1 MCGILEYNRQLQPLI
16 FKEYKVLDIMKF
28 AMAIV
33 VVAIHTRPEL
43 SFKSTFIRELFEALY
58 SIAVPFFFMASGFLL
73 FRKIEL
79 PLNKEGEV
87 RIKSYLKRMCK
98 LYLVWTIIYL
108 PLTIYGFYL
117 DGIPVLKAI
126 AIFSRNFLLVGEN
139 FMSWPLWYLLA
150 LIVAVGIVYALLKV
164 KVSVKW
170 IVVFSVIMA
179 IIGVSLDYCKDNSL
193 LHSITDIYFS
203 IFLKTRNGFFVGF
216 LFVAL
221 GMLCSRFERVAFV
234 SVPLLFIS
242 GILGIMHNIPLSNA
256 FVVFALFVFLV
267 SIKCE
272 KIESRCSLSLRVM
285 SSIIYFVHMLC
296 IALLV
301 LVFHIDYGLLL
312 FIISC
317 AITCVLS
324 IIMLGINDNKLLKL
338 F

>member
-1 MCGILEYNRQLQPLI
+1 MKTLNIVQQ
-16 FKEYKVLDIMKF
+16 EYKMLDVMKF
-28 AMAIV
+28 VMAIV

-79 PLNKEGEV
+79 PLNKDGEV

-126 AIFSRNFLLVGEN
+126 VVFLRNVLLVGEN

-150 LIVAVGIVYALLKV
+150 LIVAVGIIYALLKV
-164 KVSVKW
+164 KVPVKW
-170 IVVFSVIMA
+170 IVIFSVIMA
-179 IIGVSLDYCKDNSL
+179 IIGVALDYCKETSL
-193 LHSITDIYFS
+193 LNPITEIYFS

-221 GMLCSRFERVAFV
+221 GMLCSCLEK
-234 SVPLLFIS
+234 IS
-242 GILGIMHNIPLSNA
+242 PVIIPIFLMLGILGIIYNIPLSNT
-256 FVVFALFVFLV
+256 FVVL
-267 SIKCE
+267 SIF
-272 KIESRCSLSLRVM
+272 IVAISLRSENVKSRYASNLRMM
-285 SSIIYFVHMLC
+285 SSIIYFIHMFIFASLVVFLGVDSNMLQFVIVVMFSILC
-296 IALLV
+296 SLL
-301 LVFHIDYGLLL
+301 
-312 FIISC
+312 
-317 AITCVLS
+317 
-324 IIMLGINDNKLLKL
+324 IIMRRDSRL
-338 F
+338 FKICCN

>member
-1 MCGILEYNRQLQPLI
+1 
-16 FKEYKVLDIMKF
+16 MKWV
-28 AMAIV
+28 MAIV

-150 LIVAVGIVYALLKV
+150 LIVAVGIIYALLKF
-164 KVSVKW
+164 KVPVKW
-170 IVVFSVIMA
+170 IVLFSVIMA
-179 IIGVSLDYCKDNSL
+179 IIGVALDYCKDNSI

-203 IFLKTRNGFFVGF
+203 IFLKTRNGFFEGF

-221 GMLCSRFERVAFV
+221 GILCSCFKRFAFV
-234 SVPLLFIS
+234 GIPILLVL
-242 GILGIMHNIPLSNA
+242 GILGIIHNVLLSNA
-256 FVVFALFVFLV
+256 FVVFALFVIVV
-267 SIKCE
+267 SINYE
-272 KIESRCSLSLRVM
+272 NIESKCSLNLRVM
-285 SSIIYFVHMLC
+285 SSIIYFIHMFC
-296 IALLV
+296 VALLV
-301 LVFHIDYGLLL
+301 LVFHMDCGFLL

-317 AITCVLS
+317 FITSLLS
-324 IIMLGINDNKLLKL
+324 IVILNINDGKFISL